1 VVELIVPQGDDAYEV
16 QLPQNGT
23 EDGEAAE
30 DGRWD
35 KRISANSYV
44 EGSFVRLVWYLSRL
58 HIAAEE
64 TTYHH
69 GPRRN
74 SGLDRNAT

>member
-1 VVELIVPQGDDAYEV
+1 MVELVVPQSDDAYEV
-16 QLPQNGT
+16 QLSQDGT

-30 DGRWD
+30 DGRWN
-35 KRISANSYV
+35 KRVSANSYV
-44 EGSFVRLVWYLSRL
+44 EGSFVCLAWSFSKLRITVWD
-58 HIAAEE
+58 